1 MTMPSSNLKF
11 IKGIYSEIASKKL
24 TAPQVLPIVANLIC
38 IKFYNERLNVLLS
51 LGIPIWKIR
60 DLAVLR

>member
-38 IKFYNERLNVLLS
+38 IKFYNEWLNVLLS
-51 LGIPIWKIR
+51 LRIPIWKIR